1 MVTERTT
8 IALQEQELAEG
19 TRIERTIRAAM
30 GRTEDARTLSALARK
45 ARIQRATLYAWFD
58 GQHPLPET
66 QQAVADAL
74 GVRRGDLWPTE
85 DQPTE
90 DPLLVALNRQTAA
103 LERTCARLV
112 EISTAQENGL
122 RELARAIAE
131 AIREVQTRP
140 PDEEDTDD
148 VDPVSSRRGRASG

>member
-8 IALQEQELAEG
+8 IAIQEQALAEG
-19 TRIERTIRAAM
+19 ARIQRAIRAAM

-58 GQHPLPET
+58 GQRPEPET
-66 QQAVADAL
+66 QERVAIAL
-74 GVRRGDLWPTE
+74 GIRRADLWPTE
-85 DQPTE
+85 EPTD
-90 DPLLVALNRQTAA
+90 DPLLAALNRQTAA
-103 LERTCARLV
+103 LERGTCARLV

-131 AIREVQTRP
+131 AIRSAQPRP
-140 PDEEDTDD
+140 PDAEKPDD
-148 VDPVSSRRGRASG
+148 ADPVSSRRGRA